1 MLLNNKERDV
11 ILFTGQSGIKIS
23 ECFSRLDKFT
33 SLPPIFIEEKM
44 QQISRKNFLAI
55 LSDPPRIQE
64 ELWKDAFNDV
74 KKNLPSNCGPQKKIF
89 ITFHASYFHQRK
101 TEFLSPVD
109 FDELLEL
116 KDRIKMIVV
125 FIDDCYDIY
134 RRLLD
139 KKQMFAYIWNK
150 NLSPEDVMI
159 QSIYNIFT
167 ILEWREI
174 EIAFSRKIAQL
185 LHIPMFVLAV
195 KHPYYILSRLIECY
209 EKQNIFYL
217 SHPISSIR
225 EAEHPRITG
234 FYSELNKII
243 QDIIIKEN
251 VILFIPDTID
261 EKRIKTDNNRM
272 FIPEISKGW
281 PLPFQDDWLF
291 APLPSRVE
299 DINPLNPRNFDFYNA
314 GEGTRSTISKLIGI
328 LLNKINDQINSRDR
342 TLVEQSKDGII
353 VYRQYWESR
362 IPGGVEQELI
372 YNSDLRENYNEDR
385 RKVIII
391 NTHEDLA
398 KLRIKTLFEIIKNY
412 INIDGEQLDNICDDW
427 IQDKNFIK
435 TFLEIDNII
444 KEKQRIIESI
454 EKALGTEYE
463 INDRKQGST
472 LSVGKMLAEHVKI
485 RRFWEKTLDQIL
497 MDDPFL
503 KYANLPQDIK
513 IFCCN
518 AELDEN
524 LKNLIKTI

>member
-1 MLLNNKERDV
+1 MSLSNKERDV
-11 ILFTGQSGIKIS
+11 ILFTGQSGVKIS
-23 ECFSRLDKFT
+23 GCFNRLNNLT

-44 QQISRKNFLAI
+44 QQISGKNFLAI

-74 KKNLPSNCGPQKKIF
+74 KKNLPSNCEPQKKIF
-89 ITFHASYFHQRK
+89 IAFHASYFHQRK

-109 FDELLEL
+109 FGELLEL

-150 NLSPEDVMI
+150 DISPEDAII

-195 KHPYYILSRLIECY
+195 KHPYYILSRLIEHY

-225 EAEHPRITG
+225 QAEHPRITG
-234 FYSELNKII
+234 FYSELNKVI
-243 QDIIIKEN
+243 QDMIVKEN

-261 EKRIKTDNNRM
+261 ERRIKTKNRM
-272 FIPEISKGW
+272 FIPEISEGW

-291 APLPSRVE
+291 ASLPSNVVG
-299 DINPLNPRNFDFYNA
+299 INPLNPRNFEFYSA

-372 YNSDLRENYNEDR
+372 YNSDLRENYNEDS

-391 NTHEDLA
+391 NTREDLA

-412 INIDGEQLDNICDDW
+412 INIDGKQLDNICDDW
-427 IQDKNFIK
+427 IQNKNFIK
-435 TFLEIDNII
+435 TFLEIGSII
-444 KEKQRIIESI
+444 KEKQNLIESI
-454 EKALGTEYE
+454 EKAIGTEFE

-472 LSVGKMLAEHVKI
+472 LSVGKMLAEHDKI
-485 RRFWEKTLDQIL
+485 KIFWEKTFGQIL
-497 MDDPFL
+497 IDDPFL
-503 KYANLPQDIK
+503 KYANLSQDIK
-513 IFCCN
+513 IFCYN